1 MTNNR
6 DTMEKPKRQRK
17 RPVTRMISNFLFLD
31 LLMDKKARPVFVYV
45 GVIIAL
51 GTLLY
56 HWLEGWNYLD
66 SLYFVVVT
74 LTTIGYGDFSPTTPL
89 SKFLT
94 IFYGLNGV
102 AILLILF
109 DEIRRVRLPSRSLES
124 QPEPS
129 SDSQ

>member
-1 MTNNR
+1 
-6 DTMEKPKRQRK
+6 
-17 RPVTRMISNFLFLD
+17 MISHFLFLD
-31 LLMDKKARPVFVYV
+31 LLLDKKARPVFVYV

-51 GTLLY
+51 GTVVY

-74 LTTIGYGDFSPTTPL
+74 LTTIGYGDLSPTTPL

-109 DEIRRVRLPSRSLES
+109 DEIRRVRLHHRE
-124 QPEPS
+124 EGA
-129 SDSQ
+129 

>member
-1 MTNNR
+1 MNDNKITP
-6 DTMEKPKRQRK
+6 EKPKKRRK
-17 RPVTRMISNFLFLD
+17 RPIARMISHFLFLD
-31 LLMDKKARPVFVYV
+31 LLLDKKARPVFVYV

-51 GTLLY
+51 GTVVY

-74 LTTIGYGDFSPTTPL
+74 LTTIGYGDLSPTTPL

-109 DEIRRVRLPSRSLES
+109 DEIRRVRLHHRE
-124 QPEPS
+124 EGA
-129 SDSQ
+129 

>member
-1 MTNNR
+1 
-6 DTMEKPKRQRK
+6 MEKPKRQRK